1 MKKSTQIL
9 RNLSFLLILST
20 FGAALG
26 CGGAA
31 DLRVLRTTELQG
43 ADALAQ
49 GFVGITIA
57 PDTGERFLLHDKAGI
72 YRLSDVGELELL
84 VSNDELRRSADFA
97 PTTDFTD
104 IAALGGSRFGLIAAN
119 DGFLYDHRFGQLS
132 LHFCY
137 EPGFIEPEP
146 GEPAPV
152 EPGPDPVP
160 TEPNHRQISLS
171 LSYDAIERQLVAQPR
186 TFDEET
192 GELLAAHIATFAVD
206 SGVEQGWYSLP
217 DSHTL
222 AGGIALEDTNH
233 VLLGEGHEL
242 HRFQVNTRESQ
253 LVADLSSFVDEIT
266 GMAQGIDGRVLVL
279 DGVQGTVL
287 ELDLP

>member
-1 MKKSTQIL
+1 MKKSTQIFRML
-9 RNLSFLLILST
+9 PLLLVLLSFGITAGCEGLS
-20 FGAALG
+20 
-26 CGGAA
+26 
-31 DLRVLRTTELQG
+31 DLRVVKSTEIQQ
-43 ADALAQ
+43 ARALAE
-49 GFVGITIA
+49 GFVGITVA
-57 PDTGERFLLHDKAGI
+57 PDTGERFLLHEKAGI
-72 YRLSDVGELELL
+72 YRLSETGELSLL
-84 VSNDELRRSADFA
+84 VSNAELRNSADFA

-104 IAALGGSRFGLIAAN
+104 IAALGNERFGLIAAN

-137 EPGFIEPEP
+137 EPEFIEPEP
-146 GEPAPV
+146 GEPSPV

-171 LSYDAIERQLVAQPR
+171 LSYDPVQRQLIAQPR
-186 TFDEET
+186 TFDEES

-222 AGGIALEDTNH
+222 AGGIALENTNH

-242 HRFQVNTRESQ
+242 HRFQVDARDTKR
-253 LVADLSSFVDEIT
+253 VADLSSWVGEIT
-266 GMAQGIDGRVLVL
+266 GLARGLDGRVLVL
-279 DGVQGTVL
+279 DGVQGRVL